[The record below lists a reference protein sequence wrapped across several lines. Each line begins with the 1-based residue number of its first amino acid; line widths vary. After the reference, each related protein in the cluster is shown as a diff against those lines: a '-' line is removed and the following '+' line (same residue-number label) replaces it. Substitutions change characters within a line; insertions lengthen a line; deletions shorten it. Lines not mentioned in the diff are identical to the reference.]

1 MRPFRDSGPATPNG
15 FTIFEL
21 LVVLTLIGITA
32 AIVIPKLDLLAIRV
46 NATSRSLVTFVAAA
60 QQRAILSQRNV
71 LVLFDSAGR
80 RITLH
85 EDTDNDGVAD
95 AGERS
100 RVLELESG
108 VLFTRGSSAAGPPG
122 DSVLNMRNIGARRGF
137 VFRRNGSASESA
149 GFYIGT
155 ERQRGSARY
164 ASDVRA
170 FTLDRGTG
178 RLTRWIVRSGQWQR
192 ETP

>member
-1 MRPFRDSGPATPNG
+1 MPPFRDSGPAARDG

-21 LVVLTLIGITA
+21 LIVLTLIGITA
-32 AIVIPKLDLLAIRV
+32 AIVVPKLDLLTVRV
-46 NATSRSLVTFVAAA
+46 NATSRSIVTFMAAG

-85 EDTDNDGVAD
+85 EDLNNDGVAD
-95 AGERS
+95 LGERS

-137 VFRRNGSASESA
+137 MFRRNGSASESA

-155 ERQRGSARY
+155 ERQRGSTRY

-170 FTLDRGTG
+170 YTVDRGTG
-178 RLTRWIVRSGQWQR
+178 RVTRWIMRSGQWQR